1 METIYYYVLL
11 KDGTAYGWL
20 ATDTPVNDSRYT
32 QVANRE
38 AYERLGGN
46 PNYVQYS
53 SLKPEI
59 NESVKVLKAQVEALS
74 QYNDFLESCI
84 VELAQLTLGGEV

>member
-1 METIYYYVLL
+1 METIHYYVLL

-20 ATDTPVNDSRYT
+20 ATDTPVSDRAYTEVSRD
-32 QVANRE
+32 E
-38 AYERLGGN
+38 YERLGGN

-59 NESVKVLKAQVEALS
+59 NESVKVLKAQD
-74 QYNDFLESCI
+74 NDFLESCI
-84 VELAQLTLGGEV
+84 VELAQLTLGGDV

>member
-1 METIYYYVLL
+1 METIHYYVLL

-20 ATDTPVNDSRYT
+20 ATDTPVSDRAYTEVSR
-32 QVANRE
+32 NE
-38 AYERLGGN
+38 YERLGGN

-84 VELAQLTLGGEV
+84 VELAQLTLGGDV